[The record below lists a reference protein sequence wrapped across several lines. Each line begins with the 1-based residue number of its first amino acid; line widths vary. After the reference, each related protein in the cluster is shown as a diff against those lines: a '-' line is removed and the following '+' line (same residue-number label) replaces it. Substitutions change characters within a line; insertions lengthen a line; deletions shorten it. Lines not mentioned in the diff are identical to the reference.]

1 MINFYYA
8 PLDLS
13 YSSVAARFSL
23 FFFPNLRDYEFSE
36 KALLDFPD
44 SLIGNNLLEKIK
56 NQFRYK
62 TSWLIFYKRFHSYS
76 SP

>member
-13 YSSVAARFSL
+13 YHPLAARFSL
-23 FFFPNLRDYEFSE
+23 FFSPNLRDYEFSE

-44 SLIGNNLLEKIK
+44 SPIGNNLLEKIK
-56 NQFRYK
+56 NQFCYK
-62 TSWLIFYKRFHSYS
+62 ASQLFFYKGFHSY
-76 SP
+76 PCP